1 MGSVARITE
10 ISARSEDSFEDA
22 IQVGVDRATRTLR
35 NVEGAWV
42 KEQKVVI
49 DDGEIVSHEVI
60 LKVTF
65 QLED

>member
-1 MGSVARITE
+1 MGSIARITE

-42 KEQKVVI
+42 KEQEVVI
-49 DDGEIVSHEVI
+49 DDGEIVSYEVI
-60 LKVTF
+60 LKITF